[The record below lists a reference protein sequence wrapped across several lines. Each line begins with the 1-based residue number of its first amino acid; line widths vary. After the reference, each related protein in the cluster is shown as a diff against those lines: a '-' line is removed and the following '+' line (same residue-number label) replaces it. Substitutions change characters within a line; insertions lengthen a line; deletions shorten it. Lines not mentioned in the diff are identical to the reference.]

1 MLFGAYL
8 GPVFAVLLFNVV
20 MFIVTITILVKQIK
34 KGQKSKSKTHN
45 TVQLLTGIIGL
56 MSLFGLTWLF
66 GALTISK
73 ASSAFQ
79 ILFTFFN
86 SFQGLFIFAFLC
98 VFNRDV
104 RSEFMQLFNNFN
116 STCFKIGKQPPQPSS
131 TSSTTGTMQT
141 FTRSSN
147 TANAKTAPDVV
158 NGTVSVS
165 QFEELDEIEI
175 TFTAES
181 DEEDESDV
189 FRNPVYNPEEPTS

>member
-8 GPVFAVLLFNVV
+8 GPVFAILLFNVV
-20 MFIVTITILVKQIK
+20 VFIVTVTIFVKQIK
-34 KGQKSKSKTHN
+34 KRQKSKSKTHN
-45 TVQLLTGIIGL
+45 TVQLLTSIIGL

-98 VFNRDV
+98 VFNREA
-104 RSEFMQLFNNFN
+104 RSEFMQLFNKFN
-116 STCFKIGKQPPQPSS
+116 STCFKIGKQPPQPSCS
-131 TSSTTGTMQT
+131 KTGTMQT

-165 QFEELDEIEI
+165 QFEESEEMEI